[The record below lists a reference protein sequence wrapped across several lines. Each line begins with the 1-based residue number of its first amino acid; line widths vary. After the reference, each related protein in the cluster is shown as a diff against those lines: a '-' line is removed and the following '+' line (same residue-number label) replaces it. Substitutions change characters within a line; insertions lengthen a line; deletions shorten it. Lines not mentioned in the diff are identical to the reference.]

1 MRWPSGVAISMD
13 GTDVTILY
21 WLEKSRFSGVPG
33 LGLHAGGLFIPC
45 RIMGVPGLEFTV
57 PCL

>member
-1 MRWPSGVAISMD
+1 MD